1 MKTRLGSAM
10 THTAMRDAKDVSD
23 LTGMCSV
30 CTMTCVGPCEI
41 GLSALR
47 GTEAIY
53 PYQTD
58 LNQFGSNKPY
68 PLDWSHFNI
77 NGRVFGAEGCP
88 ENSTDATFNTVNL
101 TTTFG
106 IKHPV
111 PVKIPVIMPAM
122 AKLNWRDYFAGAALA
137 GIPVVIGE
145 DVVAKDPALEIQEGK
160 VTASPLI
167 ADMIKTYRDHYHGFG
182 DVILQANEDDE
193 HLKVLD
199 YAINK
204 LGVKS
209 VEFKYG
215 QASKGIQGIGRVK
228 SHEAAAAFSAKGYII
243 HPDPKGETSASD
255 FENKIAEPYE
265 KVGKL
270 PFWDETY
277 MAARIS
283 EVRALGALRVC
294 FKLGP
299 YTPSDLL
306 RIMMIASDN
315 RVDLVTIDGAGGGTG
330 NSPVKMMNEWGI
342 PTIELIQIM
351 KRIYQN
357 LEAKGKHL
365 PQLAIGGGIVMED
378 QAFKALALGAPYIKF
393 VAIGRASMA
402 AAMTG
407 KKAGD
412 DIQSGHVPQTLK
424 DYGDTIEGCFAD
436 YSRVQKSYARP
447 GQVITTGTI
456 GVYSYMDRLT
466 YGLKQL
472 FALNRKFTLG
482 LIDASDIVSLTD
494 VSQKITGVLSYK
506 DLLDVALS
514 EGGAD

>member
-1 MKTRLGSAM
+1 
-10 THTAMRDAKDVSD
+10 
-23 LTGMCSV
+23 
-30 CTMTCVGPCEI
+30 
-41 GLSALR
+41 
-47 GTEAIY
+47 
-53 PYQTD
+53 
-58 LNQFGSNKPY
+58 
-68 PLDWSHFNI
+68 
-77 NGRVFGAEGCP
+77 
-88 ENSTDATFNTVNL
+88 
-101 TTTFG
+101 
-106 IKHPV
+106 
-111 PVKIPVIMPAM
+111 
-122 AKLNWRDYFAGAALA
+122 
-137 GIPVVIGE
+137 
-145 DVVAKDPALEIQEGK
+145 
-160 VTASPLI
+160 
-167 ADMIKTYRDHYHGFG
+167 
-182 DVILQANEDDE
+182 
-193 HLKVLD
+193 
-199 YAINK
+199 
-204 LGVKS
+204 
-209 VEFKYG
+209 
-215 QASKGIQGIGRVK
+215 
-228 SHEAAAAFSAKGYII
+228 
-243 HPDPKGETSASD
+243 
-255 FENKIAEPYE
+255 
-265 KVGKL
+265 
-270 PFWDETY
+270 
-277 MAARIS
+277 
-283 EVRALGALRVC
+283 
-294 FKLGP
+294 
-299 YTPSDLL
+299 
-306 RIMMIASDN
+306 MMIASDN